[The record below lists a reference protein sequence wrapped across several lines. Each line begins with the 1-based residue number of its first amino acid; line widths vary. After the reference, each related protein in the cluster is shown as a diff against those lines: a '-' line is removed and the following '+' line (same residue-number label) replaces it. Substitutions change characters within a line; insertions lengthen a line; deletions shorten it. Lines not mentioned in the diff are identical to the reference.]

1 MTSTSKYQKAIDGL
15 VEFRQERSRRNIT
28 GGVRSAF
35 QGATFGYGDEIEAM
49 YKSSQA
55 GTDYEDELYKIR
67 EEQRDYSIL
76 NPKTSMA
83 LELAGSIPTSLGFG
97 GALTKAG
104 LSVAKTAALEG
115 ALYGTGI
122 GETSEERVMSGIVGG
137 VAGLTVGKLV
147 DTALTGKLERPDIV
161 ADQKQSVSTNSSIPL
176 TTETPDNAFIDKD
189 ILDVEQYRTVADP
202 AFRRKPLSEA
212 TTAGELYEGV
222 KASVRQFYNDK
233 MRGVSDTLWAEVSP
247 DVGGRYQR
255 ASETALRESS
265 KALGKFQDKLVPAIR
280 AINENADAKG
290 ALLDYSAGFL
300 GKGDKGVEALNKE
313 LSKILNTEQLNAVNE
328 YLAYS
333 KSSNLRLN
341 KEVFAADFDKDRTY
355 LHTRLTKEQLKDI
368 KSKGGLT
375 DEALDDLMEDSAFM
389 SRQRSKYT
397 GNQKDPKRP
406 NPLNYDNPIV
416 SDMQRL
422 FKMERLYQLKRMYGV
437 DVNDISKKAGG
448 RSLTPSQF
456 MDGVAIT
463 LKNKG
468 IDDDAVTFAR
478 KLMID
483 DIMGQDK
490 TPHPIVQALSSVAYA
505 TTLAG
510 PMSAVLNVA
519 DIPLVGAKYGGR
531 SVMAGAEAIKPN
543 KFKKVPN
550 PDLKKAGF
558 DNQNFGEFISLIN
571 ADLKRQGGLLNNAA
585 RYLRE
590 GTDTIM
596 KASGFAAMDQVGKKG
611 VMRGI
616 LKSAADDAELDKLSD
631 NWGFYFNDKEL
642 EILTDTF
649 KKHGDDWTKYEGRGA
664 SLAEELMFSGLGQ
677 QQLISSAGRP
687 AAWSRNPNLRP
698 LWALRGF
705 VLKQQALA
713 LREVVGNIKAGK
725 PEEAAKFL
733 GRYAAYGAGG
743 YAVINE
749 GRQFIFGDGDV
760 SAGGLVRG
768 YGDAWA
774 SLLTANT
781 LGLNDYQFGRIKQN
795 GIILTLAEG
804 LTPIA
809 IDRPLDIGSRAVDV
823 IDQERYGRELLTD
836 TFPIVKQ
843 PARLIRNVNEMS
855 SGMLGP
861 IGEGAE
867 TLLERKPRN

>member
-1 MTSTSKYQKAIDGL
+1 MEESEYEKAINNIVDNRL
-15 VEFRQERSRRNIT
+15 KRSRRDIA
-28 GGVRSAF
+28 GGVRAAF

-55 GTDYEDELYKIR
+55 GTDYEDELFKVR
-67 EEQRDYSIL
+67 QEQEEYSVL
-76 NPKTSMA
+76 NPKTA
-83 LELAGSIPTSLGFG
+83 LGLELAGSIPSSFGFAGALGKTGLSLG
-97 GALTKAG
+97 KQAG
-104 LSVAKTAALEG
+104 LEG
-115 ALYGTGI
+115 FLYGTGV
-122 GETSEERVMSGIVGG
+122 GETSEERIISGIAGG
-137 VAGLTVGKLV
+137 VAGFTVGKLV
-147 DTALTGKLERPDIV
+147 DTALTGKLGKSDVI
-161 ADQKQSVSTNSSIPL
+161 ADEKQSVSTNSSAPL
-176 TTETPDNAFIDKD
+176 ATETPDNAFIDKD
-189 ILDVEQYRTVADP
+189 ILDVEQYRTVEDP

-265 KALGKFQDKLVPAIR
+265 KALGRFQDKLVPAIR

-300 GKGDKGVEALNKE
+300 GKGDAGIANLNKE
-313 LSKILNTEQLNAVNE
+313 LGKILNTEQLSAVND
-328 YLAYS
+328 YLNYS
-333 KSSNLRLN
+333 RATNARLN
-341 KEVFAADFDKDRTY
+341 KEVFSADFDLDKTY
-355 LHTRLTKEQLKDI
+355 LHTRLSKEQLARI
-368 KSKGGLT
+368 KKEGGIS
-375 DEALDDLMEDSAFM
+375 DEVIDDLMDDAAFK
-389 SRQRSKYT
+389 SRERGRYT

-437 DVNDISKKAGG
+437 DVNDISQKLGG
-448 RSLTPSQF
+448 KSLTPSEF
-456 MDGVAIT
+456 MDAVAIT

-468 IDDDAVTFAR
+468 IEDDAVTFAR
-478 KLMID
+478 KLMVD

-490 TPHPIVQALSSVAYA
+490 TPHPIVQALSSIAYA

-510 PMSAVLNVA
+510 PMSALLNVA

-531 SVMAGAEAIKPN
+531 SVMAGAEAIKPSR
-543 KFKKVPN
+543 FKRVPN
-550 PDLKKAGF
+550 ADLKKAGF
-558 DNQNFGEFISLIN
+558 DGQHFGEFVSLISG
-571 ADLKRQGGLLNNAA
+571 DLRRKGGLLENAA

-616 LKSAADDAELDKLSD
+616 LKSAADDAELDSLSN

-642 EILTDTF
+642 EILTETF

-664 SLAEELMFSGLGQ
+664 SLAEELMFAGLGQ

-781 LGLNDYQFGRIKQN
+781 LGLNDYQFGQIKQN
-795 GIILTLAEG
+795 GIIPTIAEG
-804 LTPIA
+804 LMPIA
-809 IDRPLDIGSRAVDV
+809 IDRPLDIGGRAVDV
-823 IDQERYGRELLTD
+823 IDRERYGRELLVD

-843 PARLIRNVNEMS
+843 PARLIRNVNEMT
-855 SGMLGP
+855 GMLGP
-861 IGEGAE
+861 VGEGAE
-867 TLLERKPRN
+867 ALLERKPKD